1 MMKKGIFYIPCY
13 PKETKLDKIVNEIKS
28 SVIFCDKHNFKEAYF
43 GEHLADK
50 YEKITSSLNI
60 ISAISLLTKKIK
72 LSSLTTNITF
82 YNPSVLA
89 SHIALVDN
97 LCKGR
102 LNLGIGSGSN
112 ISDVESV
119 NLIDQDNRGKMVEIL
134 SIIMKLFKSKNLVNL
149 KTKNF
154 KVSTIKKGNKN
165 LGLGFYNPLYKSRNN
180 LEIVIPALNPDSR
193 NVKNAAIKKWT
204 IVISNFCTQD
214 VVRNHVENYIS
225 NSPLARK
232 DALKKIKLARFIFVT
247 SDKKNIKKLFKPSSP
262 HMGVLKT
269 IYSKLKHYNRLD
281 CFGNYKKLS
290 LNHLAQKLFIYGNQ
304 KEVTQKIRN
313 LKKEFGEVDTIVYT
327 HVPRVKN
334 QEFNN
339 SLKLFSKCN

>member
-1 MMKKGIFYIPCY
+1 M
-13 PKETKLDKIVNEIKS
+13 
-28 SVIFCDKHNFKEAYF
+28 
-43 GEHLADK
+43 
-50 YEKITSSLNI
+50 
-60 ISAISLLTKKIK
+60 
-72 LSSLTTNITF
+72 
-82 YNPSVLA
+82 LA

-214 VVRNHVENYIS
+214 VVRNHVENYI
-225 NSPLARK
+225 LI
-232 DALKKIKLARFIFVT
+232 LL
-247 SDKKNIKKLFKPSSP
+247 
-262 HMGVLKT
+262 
-269 IYSKLKHYNRLD
+269 
-281 CFGNYKKLS
+281 
-290 LNHLAQKLFIYGNQ
+290 
-304 KEVTQKIRN
+304 
-313 LKKEFGEVDTIVYT
+313 
-327 HVPRVKN
+327 
-334 QEFNN
+334 
-339 SLKLFSKCN
+339 